1 MANPPANPLKPLIV
15 GMAVMGTLALV
26 TLAGNWILA
35 ESREADERAARRI
48 AEQQRKFQEQEARY
62 KAENEARRKEIQE
75 ADHRAFVAREAAEAK
90 RKAELAAR
98 RKINVSERVEALRLK
113 AEDGDPESQ
122 YLYGCLKRFGL
133 TGLGDFNPDGT
144 ARQFRPLVAYPV
156 LGENF
161 GGKLHEVL
169 FVDLPE
175 ITRDETAAMSWFER
189 AALQGHDEAQ
199 YEMAHYHSFDGPGR
213 DAVEAY
219 KWYLLGRTTYLDSK
233 GLIHTTRRLGK
244 DGRIQHEPLPP
255 GSRPYV
261 PPALVDTLTPE
272 QRAEAQKRA
281 KAFVPRKEKP

>member
-48 AEQQRKFQEQEARY
+48 AEQQRKFKEQEARY

-98 RKINVSERVEALRLK
+98 RKINVSERIEALRLK
-113 AEDGDPESQ
+113 AEDGDAESQ
-122 YLYGCLKRFGL
+122 YLYGWIKRFGIS
-133 TGLGDFNPDGT
+133 GLGDFNPDGT
-144 ARQFRPLVAYPV
+144 ARQIRPTVAYPI
-156 LGENF
+156 LGGNSV
-161 GGKLHEVL
+161 GKLHEIL
-169 FVDLPE
+169 FVEIPV
-175 ITRDETAAMSWFER
+175 ITRDETAALSWFER
-189 AALQGHDEAQ
+189 AALQGHDESQ
-199 YEMAHYHSFDGPGR
+199 YEMAHYHSFAGPGY
-213 DAVEAY
+213 DVVEAY
-219 KWYLLGRTTYLDSK
+219 KWYLLGRTSYFDST
-233 GLIHTTRRLGK
+233 GLVHTTRRLGE
-244 DGRIQHEPLPP
+244 DGRIQHEALPP